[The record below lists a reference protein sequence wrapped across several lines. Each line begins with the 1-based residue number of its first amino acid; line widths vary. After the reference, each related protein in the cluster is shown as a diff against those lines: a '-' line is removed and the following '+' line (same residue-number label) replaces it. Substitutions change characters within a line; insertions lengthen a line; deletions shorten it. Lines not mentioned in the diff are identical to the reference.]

1 LDLDSESQPP
11 KNLALQDVKKKKK
24 AMVEEEVDS
33 EDEDD
38 LALVIRNMKL

>member
-24 AMVEEEVDS
+24 AMVEEEVES
-33 EDEDD
+33 EDD